1 MAMGSLACAQMSRK
15 NTRMFN
21 HLKRKYN
28 KNQVVYKITNSKVSS
43 KKRVVPGN
51 PGGRCEAPSCFQT
64 IKQ

>member
-28 KNQVVYKITNSKVSS
+28 K
-43 KKRVVPGN
+43 
-51 PGGRCEAPSCFQT
+51 
-64 IKQ
+64 IK